1 MSSGGVRRVSAIV
14 AFAFLQLGIAGTAY
28 AASIPDNLVSSLSY
42 RVVGT
47 ITPSCSLSQPVQ
59 EVEVIGLQDPNSDTV
74 QATDTDLPFTVSCT
88 APVRVTMASAQGG
101 LKTNSETGDSD
112 FASLVGYQAT
122 LDLPGASGAL
132 ECRSDAM
139 ASGGAGCVRELE
151 DPAIQGDGKI
161 RIHTAASGDLLLSG
175 TYSDTV
181 TLTISPQLS
190 GDGS

>member
-1 MSSGGVRRVSAIV
+1 MTSGGFRRVSAIV
-14 AFAFLQLGIAGTAY
+14 AFAFLQSTIAGSAS
-28 AASIPDNLVSSLSY
+28 AATIPDNLVSSLSY

-59 EVEVIGLQDPNSDTV
+59 DVEVIGLQDPNSDTV

-88 APVRVTMASAQGG
+88 APVKVTMASARGG
-101 LKTNSETGDSD
+101 LQTDSASSDPD

-122 LDLPGASGAL
+122 LDLPGASGSL
-132 ECRSDAM
+132 DCRSDAM
-139 ASGGAGCVRELE
+139 ASGGAGCVRDLE

-161 RIHTAASGDLLLSG
+161 RIHTAASGDLLLTG

-190 GDGS
+190 GSGS